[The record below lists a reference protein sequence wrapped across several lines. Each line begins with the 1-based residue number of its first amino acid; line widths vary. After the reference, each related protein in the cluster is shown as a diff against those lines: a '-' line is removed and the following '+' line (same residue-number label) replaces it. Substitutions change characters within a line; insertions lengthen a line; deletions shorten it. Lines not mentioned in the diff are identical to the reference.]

1 MVEAIGNGKGTGRRG
16 GRTRNDG
23 RDKKENAGEEVARG
37 ALFAKLTWEADRRMS
52 LGVVRVVG
60 VPGGCCTLPAEAE
73 DRRRDQACH
82 AQDKENQRDHEPDRL
97 HTQDRRCLGVCEGN

>member
-1 MVEAIGNGKGTGRRG
+1 MEG
-16 GRTRNDG
+16 GWTRNDATRRRMG
-23 RDKKENAGEEVARG
+23 G

-82 AQDKENQRDHEPDRL
+82 AQDKKNQRDHEPDRL
-97 HTQDRRCLGVCEGN
+97 HTQDRRCLGVCKGNERVKLFS

>member
-1 MVEAIGNGKGTGRRG
+1 MEGGWQGRSKRM
-16 GRTRNDG
+16 
-23 RDKKENAGEEVARG
+23 RG

-60 VPGGCCTLPAEAE
+60 VSGGCCTLPAEAE

-82 AQDKENQRDHEPDRL
+82 AQDKKNQRDHEPDRL
-97 HTQDRRCLGVCEGN
+97 HTQDRRCLGVWKGEN